1 MQCQSNTIYVHA
13 NLIFVVRL
21 KLRNEDYQKIN
32 VTGHFKPTNRL
43 FTLLFRFW
51 KGVVLKHQTWD
62 RQNGE
67 VQQQQLGRGARCD
80 RQHRR
85 GSRLPHRSV

>member
-51 KGVVLKHQTWD
+51 KVVVLKHQTWD